1 MSQETLLS
9 AVKKGLKGELDSVT
23 IYMDAASQSDG
34 PVAEFFRER
43 GKEEQQHYNWLLAYY
58 KELSQGRIPDENLAA
73 DVFAM
78 EGRSPLVTEE
88 FLKRVGQSQHLVTA
102 VSAGVLLEVEAVR
115 HYRKAAEETVVP
127 ALRDFFDALADWE
140 EKHYKDLLAIQ
151 DEAERYWF
159 NAHHFEPF

>member
-1 MSQETLLS
+1 MEHLLA

-23 IYMDAASQSDG
+23 VYMEAAEKSDG

-43 GKEEQQHYNWLLAYY
+43 GKEEQRHYNWLLSYY
-58 KELSQGRIPDENLAA
+58 KELSQGRMPSENLAA
-73 DVFAM
+73 EVFGM

-88 FLKRVGQSQHLVTA
+88 FLKRVGSSQHLVTA
-102 VSAGVLLEVEAVR
+102 VAAGVLLEVEAVR

-127 ALRDFFDALADWE
+127 ALRTFFDTLADWE
-140 EKHYKDLLAIQ
+140 QQHYKDLLAIQ

-159 NAHHFEPF
+159 DAQRFEPF